1 MVSLAS
7 GFGGMALLL
16 ACLGLYGVVTQAVT
30 ARTREI
36 GVRMAIGATPRLVV
50 ATVLRGAFVQIA
62 AGFVIGG
69 AAAHGWPGGCSRASL
84 FGVSGRDPRILAL
97 SAVPPGAVRRDRRGD
112 SGGARRPHRPDPRV
126 ADRSSARSKPR
137 PRSNWMTPAA

>member
-1 MVSLAS
+1 MGNFRGERLMVSLAA

-36 GVRMAIGATPRLVV
+36 GVRIAIGATPRLVM
-50 ATVLRGAFVQIA
+50 ASVLRGVFVQIA

-69 AAAHGWPGGCSRASL
+69 AAALLAGRLLESLL
-84 FGVSGRDPRILAL
+84 FGVSGRDPRVLAL
-97 SAVPPGAVRRDRRGD
+97 SACILGLCA
-112 SGGARRPHRPDPRV
+112 AI
-126 ADRSSARSKPR
+126 AAAI
-137 PRSNWMTPAA
+137 PAARAARIDPIRALRIE